1 MLKRIRHFFSIYTKD
16 EKFVNG
22 YNAMVEAIKDKDW
35 DLMRDLYFCA
45 IDNDYDFDDFDK
57 GLIKAYEDY
66 HNENTTTQ
74 RYVAYAKC
82 K

>member
-1 MLKRIRHFFSIYTKD
+1 MLKRIRHFFGIYMKD

-22 YNAMVEAIKDKDW
+22 YNAMVKAIKNKDC

-45 IDNDYDFDDFDK
+45 IDNDYDFDEFDK

-66 HNENTTTQ
+66 HNND
-74 RYVAYAKC
+74 VAIKG
-82 K
+82 

>member
-1 MLKRIRHFFSIYTKD
+1 MLKRIRHFFGIYTKD

-45 IDNDYDFDDFDK
+45 IGNDYDFDEFDK
-57 GLIKAYEDY
+57 WVIKAYEDY
-66 HNENTTTQ
+66 HNND
-74 RYVAYAKC
+74 VAIKG
-82 K
+82 

>member
-1 MLKRIRHFFSIYTKD
+1 MLKRIRHFFGIYTKA
-16 EKFVNG
+16 EKFTNG
-22 YNAMVEAIKDKDW
+22 YNTMIDAIKNKDW
-35 DLMRDLYFCA
+35 DLMRDLYWSA
-45 IDNDYDFDDFDK
+45 VDNEFDFDDFDK

-74 RYVAYAKC
+74 GYVAYAKC

>member
-1 MLKRIRHFFSIYTKD
+1 MLKRIRHFFGIYTKD

-45 IDNDYDFDDFDK
+45 IDYDFDEFDK

-66 HNENTTTQ
+66 HNND
-74 RYVAYAKC
+74 VAIKG
-82 K
+82 

>member
-1 MLKRIRHFFSIYTKD
+1 MLKRIRHFLGIYTKQ

-45 IDNDYDFDDFDK
+45 IDNDYDFDKFDK

-66 HNENTTTQ
+66 HNND
-74 RYVAYAKC
+74 VAIKG
-82 K
+82 